1 MGNVAIGY
9 EETTR
14 KNDGANQHIR
24 ANWLRITLMLCIG
37 VIFSSLLPGQS
48 PAAAASTTSSS
59 IISVLDRDHYLLD
72 NGTVWSKGLTSG
84 VWTQNRNLVGIS
96 KGDSHSLYGWTTDG
110 QVYRWDM
117 DNPQKPEIIQYNGV
131 EKVYGNGLI
140 LLRDGTL
147 HDDGKQI
154 KGLESIIDVGP
165 YPVDRN
171 YSYGALSS
179 SGDVYYAD
187 YRNIVRKVGN
197 VADGKAVATNS
208 AYAAV
213 LKSDGSV
220 IIVNMM
226 YEEEQVQ
233 VASDVQSLTW
243 QGSTHKLLTVKKD
256 GTVWSYDR
264 TAKYK
269 SEQLPGLMNVDQLI
283 YSYELDELYARLQD
297 GSWVVY
303 NEGKMVPL
311 QVPSLTKVTLTASAK
326 EAVIGDE
333 VELSVQ
339 QTYSNGFKTKRQPL
353 PAEITLEYPQVAK
366 MQSDGKLKVTG
377 IGTTKVTVTIEDL
390 TSSVQLD
397 VGVQQKLT
405 GATLLNGSIYLP
417 VQSVFKTL
425 GAKVDVKGSSF
436 VIQFGDDKITLQK
449 GSATAQFNNKDL
461 KLEGKVQTIGGQTVF
476 PASLLSQT
484 AGIKVR
490 WDGELKQAEVLVG
503 KSSILIESKDTP
515 ALIKKK
521 ELGSL
526 SRLIGKSYWINNT
539 TELGQRFSKVTIT
552 DIKMDKYDSGD
563 KSYSVV
569 FRNAKGKTVVAY
581 AGGTASQVT
590 EMLSDADQFFPYDP
604 YQKYKWSQSTW
615 KKIIAGEV
623 ALGMT
628 TTQAGLAWGDPTS
641 ITKEMGSKGK
651 IEVWV
656 YAGPNLLR
664 ALSFINGKLIS
675 IY

>member
-1 MGNVAIGY
+1 MGY
-9 EETTR
+9 EETR
-14 KNDGANQHIR
+14 LKNGGVKQHFR
-24 ANWLRITLMLCIG
+24 AKWLKITLMLCIG

-48 PAAAASTTSSS
+48 PATAASTTSSS
-59 IISVLDRDHYLLD
+59 IISVLDRNHYLID
-72 NGTVWSKGLTSG
+72 TGTVWAKGMTSG
-84 VWTQNRNLVGIS
+84 VWTQSRNLIGIS
-96 KGDSHSLYGWTTDG
+96 KGDSHSLYGWTADG
-110 QVYRWDM
+110 QVYRWDV
-117 DNPQKPEIIQYNGV
+117 DNPQKPEINQYNGV

-140 LLRDGTL
+140 LLQDGTL

-165 YPVDRN
+165 YPADRN

-187 YRNIVRKVGN
+187 YRNMVRKVGN

-213 LKSDGSV
+213 LKNDGSV
-220 IIVNMM
+220 VIVNMM

-233 VASDVQSLTW
+233 VASDVQSIIW

-269 SEQLPGLMNVDQLI
+269 SEQLAGLTNVNQLI
-283 YSYELDELYARLQD
+283 YSFELDELYARLQD

-303 NEGKMVPL
+303 NEGQMVPL

-333 VELSVQ
+333 VTLSVQ
-339 QTYSNGFKTKRQPL
+339 QTYSNGFKTKRQPQ
-353 PAEITLEYPQVAK
+353 PAEITLEQPQVAK
-366 MQSDGKLKVTG
+366 IQDDGKLKVTG
-377 IGTTKVTVTIEDL
+377 IGTTQVTFTIEDL
-390 TSSVQLD
+390 TSSIQLD

-405 GATLLNGSIYLP
+405 GAALLNGTVYLP

-425 GAKVDVKGSSF
+425 GAKVEVKGSSF
-436 VIQFGDDKITLQK
+436 SIQLGDDKIILQK
-449 GSATAQFNNKDL
+449 GNATAQFNNKEL
-461 KLEGKVQTIGGQTVF
+461 KLKGKVQTIGGQTVF

-503 KSSILIESKDTP
+503 KSSILIESKDTA

-526 SRLIGKSYWINNT
+526 SRLIGKSYWINSY

-552 DIKMDKYDSGD
+552 DIEINKNDSGD

-569 FRNAKGKTVVAY
+569 FRNAKGKTGVVY
-581 AGGTASQVT
+581 AGGNATKVT
-590 EMLSDADQFFPYDP
+590 EMLSDSDQFFTYDP

-641 ITKEMGSKGK
+641 ITQEMSSKGK

-664 ALSFINGKLIS
+664 VLSFVSGKLIS